1 MPITFVQATLGDEI
15 EVPTLDGKVKYS
27 VPEGTQTGTVF
38 RLKKKGSL
46 ELEVI
51 QEETNMLRL

>member
-27 VPEGTQTGTVF
+27 VPEGHKLELYLD
-38 RLKKKGSL
+38 LKRKESL